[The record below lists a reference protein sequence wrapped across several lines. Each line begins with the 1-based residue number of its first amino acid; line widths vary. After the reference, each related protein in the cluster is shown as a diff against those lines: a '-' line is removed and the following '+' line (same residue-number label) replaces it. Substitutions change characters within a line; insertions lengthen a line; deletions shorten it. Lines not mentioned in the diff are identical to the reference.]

1 MRRRG
6 AAEEEQARRSLPFIG
21 IFLFALG
28 LRLAV
33 SSSLAHLG
41 LWQNPQFDA
50 HENLAWARALAS
62 GDFAWPSPP
71 THGPAYPFFLA
82 ALLKLTGGSLG
93 AVRTAQ
99 AVLASLTCVL
109 IARAGEIL
117 FERNAGIAAGLL
129 LAISGPVALVDV
141 SFWEESFVG
150 LVLSGALLL
159 LLSRRTPAGAG
170 ASGLLLG
177 IACAARP
184 TSLVF
189 VLAALAAVFFLEGW
203 TRRVPAAFA
212 LAAGVAVLLV
222 PAVAASSKASGH
234 FVFVRAYGAVNLWL
248 GNDPASGGVQNARPN
263 GPWDL
268 VVAAPARAGV
278 APKDEEAWFTRR
290 TLERAKGDPAGLV
303 RAVLSKAVWL
313 TQAEEPRDNHAYAFF
328 AGESGI
334 LRMLPG
340 FGVLFA
346 LAVASVFVRPPP
358 RGVALPLLWIAAGAL
373 PVLAA
378 LAGLRYRM
386 PVVPPLALF
395 SGAGAALLAERL
407 RSREWRRLAP
417 PLAVALLALVATHLR
432 RHSPSHVFAEEW
444 TLEGNA
450 WRELGRPA
458 EAERAL
464 HRAVEADPK
473 AALPIEFLGRLRL
486 DGGDAVAASRLFEE
500 SLRLDPDSRS
510 AHFFLGQAREAL
522 GRPAEAVSAYR
533 AALAISPAFFPAQF
547 HLGRALL
554 LSGDPA
560 GAAVELEKAVALRP
574 LEEPPREL
582 LARARAAGDGDPR
595 AVISARADRARR
607 PRRSPSRGG
616 GTSRT
621 RRRAGPKATGR
632 SRTS

>member
-6 AAEEEQARRSLPFIG
+6 AAEEGRARRSLPFVA

-41 LWQNPQFDA
+41 LWQDPQFDA

-62 GDFAWPSPP
+62 GDFQWPSPP

-82 ALLKLTGGSLG
+82 ALLKLTGGSLD
-93 AVRTAQ
+93 AARIAQ
-99 AVLASLTCVL
+99 AGLASATCVL
-109 IARAGEIL
+109 VARAGEIL
-117 FERNAGIAAGLL
+117 FERKAGIAAGLL
-129 LAISGPVALVDV
+129 LAISGPVVLVDV
-141 SFWEESFVG
+141 SFWEEGFVG
-150 LVLSGALLL
+150 FVLSGALVLL
-159 LLSRRTPAGAG
+159 VTRKTPAGAG
-170 ASGLLLG
+170 VAGLLLG
-177 IACAARP
+177 VATASRP
-184 TSLVF
+184 TALAFLLVALVAILYTEHWPQRLPAAGALALGATL
-189 VLAALAAVFFLEGW
+189 VLA
-203 TRRVPAAFA
+203 P
-212 LAAGVAVLLV
+212 AVL
-222 PAVAASSKASGH
+222 ASSKASGH
-234 FVFVRAYGAVNLWL
+234 FVFVRAYGAINLWL

-268 VVAAPARAGV
+268 VVAAPARAGI

-290 TLERAKGDPAGLV
+290 TLERAKADPAGFA

-328 AGESGI
+328 TLESGI

-340 FGVLFA
+340 FGLLFS

-358 RGVALPLLWIAAGAL
+358 RGAALPLLWIAAGAV

-386 PVVPPLALF
+386 PVVPPLAIF
-395 SGAGAALLAERL
+395 AGAGAALLTERIKD
-407 RSREWRRLAP
+407 RQPRRLAAP
-417 PLAVALLALVATHLR
+417 AVAALLALLATHLR
-432 RHSPSHVFAEEW
+432 RHSPSHVFSEEW
-444 TLEGNA
+444 TLDGNA
-450 WRELGRPA
+450 WMELGRPQ
-458 EAERAL
+458 EAERSLRKA
-464 HRAVEADPK
+464 RDADPA
-473 AALPIEFLGRLRL
+473 AALPVEFLGRLRL
-486 DGGDAVAASRLFEE
+486 TQGRAAEAMDTFEE
-500 SLRLDPDSRS
+500 SLRMDPDSRS

-560 GAAVELEKAVALRP
+560 GAAAALEKAVALAP
-574 LEEPPREL
+574 GEEPPREL
-582 LARARAAGDGDPR
+582 LARARALAAPAPR
-595 AVISARADRARR
+595 
-607 PRRSPSRGG
+607 
-616 GTSRT
+616 
-621 RRRAGPKATGR
+621 
-632 SRTS
+632 